1 MTFTLVT
8 LKKRIMRPH
17 LFQARARRTRSSW
30 GRATGYLVSCSTP
43 TSWLG
48 TRAATLS
55 EAPPATLFWLNSQ
68 ATADRVVLHHPRV
81 WAKATTITLDL
92 ALVLPGTCLATARP
106 RYVAAS
112 A

>member
-17 LFQARARRTRSSW
+17 LFRARAQRTRSSW
-30 GRATGYLVSCSTP
+30 GQATGYLTSCTTP

-68 ATADRVVLHHPRV
+68 ATAGRVVLHHPRV
-81 WAKATTITLDL
+81 WAKAITITL
-92 ALVLPGTCLATARP
+92 AHASALPGTYLATARP
-106 RYVAAS
+106 RCVAAS